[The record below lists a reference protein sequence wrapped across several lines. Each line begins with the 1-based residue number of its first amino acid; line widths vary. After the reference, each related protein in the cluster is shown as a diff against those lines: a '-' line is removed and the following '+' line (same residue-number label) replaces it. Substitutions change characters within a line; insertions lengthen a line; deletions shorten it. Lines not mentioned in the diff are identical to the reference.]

1 LSNIFRVQ
9 TAHGTVL
16 AFDLVKGRIVH
27 RRVSEVGTDYPT
39 ALLYIPEQ
47 SPSLA
52 FLLADNPNAI
62 PVAPSYEEAH
72 GPILTLKRHRLPP
85 FATYAFRHSHRQEY
99 LLTRPE
105 LEVDGSG
112 IVAFYAIEPAS
123 WEECHLIGSADL
135 DKAGSVQ
142 TQIAQIQ
149 LAYDAMPD
157 GILSLLR
164 QTPTGERRQLAYLLG
179 SMLDS
184 AGAERL
190 GAKLLSEPALNVEVA
205 GWLPDDPWVNTALP
219 DLREFLRKRDGRPPA
234 AEPLAV
240 SNSTAQ
246 QTQLGSLLCGG
257 TPALQTFEAHP
268 ACVDAHVKRS
278 IGIHFDRI
286 ASAGFFGEYA
296 SIMQQCNAAAR
307 RQIPPTKDLCI
318 VATARN
324 EGLYLIEWIAYHKSI
339 GVDHVFIYTNGNEDG
354 SGALLQVLAEAGEI
368 TLIESTIAPGGSPQG
383 KAYAHALGM
392 LPDVLDYRWCG
403 IIDIDEFISFDRHM
417 FTSLKDYIA
426 WQELRPVD
434 AIALNW
440 VIFGSAGASR
450 WQDEPMPYRF
460 QHRIGGPDAH
470 LKTILRPRLFHHS
483 HAHVPKTGGDLSI
496 VSRDARGELSSI
508 RDSLSL
514 SPKDEPAWI
523 AHYFFRSAE
532 EFALKFS
539 RGRGDIHLDRSVLEF
554 HIPETFMRQ
563 FIAQQHAV
571 GFRDGRTAWCAE
583 GMPDEI
589 ARLLHLPG
597 VSETRSAVLNYYR
610 HRSSFLE
617 TLLSRMRK
625 ASSTLIE
632 RQMADAFFE
641 SRKLRPDFIDS

>member
-62 PVAPSYEEAH
+62 PVAPSYEQAH

-296 SIMQQCNAAAR
+296 SIMQR
-307 RQIPPTKDLCI
+307 
-318 VATARN
+318 V
-324 EGLYLIEWIAYHKSI
+324 
-339 GVDHVFIYTNGNEDG
+339 
-354 SGALLQVLAEAGEI
+354 
-368 TLIESTIAPGGSPQG
+368 
-383 KAYAHALGM
+383 M
-392 LPDVLDYRWCG
+392 
-403 IIDIDEFISFDRHM
+403 
-417 FTSLKDYIA
+417 
-426 WQELRPVD
+426 LRPGDRSRQLKISASLQLRATRDCTSSNGSLTTSPSVW
-434 AIALNW
+434 IMCLFIRMVMRTAL
-440 VIFGSAGASR
+440 APCCR
-450 WQDEPMPYRF
+450 C
-460 QHRIGGPDAH
+460 
-470 LKTILRPRLFHHS
+470 
-483 HAHVPKTGGDLSI
+483 
-496 VSRDARGELSSI
+496 
-508 RDSLSL
+508 
-514 SPKDEPAWI
+514 SPK
-523 AHYFFRSAE
+523 
-532 EFALKFS
+532 L
-539 RGRGDIHLDRSVLEF
+539 
-554 HIPETFMRQ
+554 
-563 FIAQQHAV
+563 
-571 GFRDGRTAWCAE
+571 
-583 GMPDEI
+583 
-589 ARLLHLPG
+589 ARLPLL
-597 VSETRSAVLNYYR
+597 RA
-610 HRSSFLE
+610 
-617 TLLSRMRK
+617 LSRLEDR
-625 ASSTLIE
+625 
-632 RQMADAFFE
+632 
-641 SRKLRPDFIDS
+641 LRAKRMPMH